1 MLFLY
6 RRRAISK
13 LRRPVRQS
21 PMRAFKVFFSIV
33 FLAILASNIRLIS
46 HWSESRGVYDDIC
59 YLRQAHL
66 FQRFGWQGLDTS
78 LDRET
83 DGYLAAKLRSIDF
96 PNWNEPTR
104 APCHTETADGGK
116 WVMTPP
122 PGTGFVL
129 ALFPEGFQVV
139 PLYVAANVIIA
150 GLALYGLWRA
160 REKVNVTL
168 AGLFGALAIY
178 FMINPTKA
186 SYSMAPTMVVCA
198 LAGLFTARLFVDE
211 GRRRLLMVAVVGV
224 LLGLSASFRIANVIL
239 SAGYF
244 LFFGL
249 SFLVWRTRET
259 FAAGL
264 VLGLSCLVGLLPV
277 FAANL
282 VNSGHPLVS
291 AYGGQDT
298 APPSLDPA
306 VLRAYLRDTQFPL
319 VVIACTGTALLW
331 RFANHASVRKLAL
344 LVAANLALNIAFF
357 ATHPV
362 FTQYYIIPILMLS
375 LWTLLFATVLMRDRS
390 SDSIAH
396 EAGGPRPPEMLSRR
410 VT

>member
-1 MLFLY
+1 
-6 RRRAISK
+6 
-13 LRRPVRQS
+13 
-21 PMRAFKVFFSIV
+21 MRAFKVLFSIV
-33 FLAILASNIRLIS
+33 FLAILASNIRLVS

-66 FQRFGWQGLDTS
+66 FQRFGWHGLDTS
-78 LDRET
+78 LARET
-83 DGYLAAKLRSIDF
+83 DGYLAGKLRSIDF

-104 APCHTETADGGK
+104 APCHTEIADGSK

-139 PLYVAANVIIA
+139 PLYVVANLIIA
-150 GLALYGLWRA
+150 GFALYGLWRS
-160 REKVNVTL
+160 REKVSVTL
-168 AGLFGALAIY
+168 AALFGALSIY

-211 GRRRLLMVAVVGV
+211 GRRRLLMIAAVGI
-224 LLGLSASFRIANVIL
+224 LLGLSASFRIANVVL

-249 SFLVWRTRET
+249 SLLIWRTRESILQ
-259 FAAGL
+259 GL
-264 VLGLSCLVGLLPV
+264 AFGLACLVGLLPV

-282 VNSGHPLVS
+282 VNSGNPLVS

-298 APPSLDPA
+298 AARSFDPA
-306 VLRAYLRDTQFPL
+306 VLRAYLGDTQFPL
-319 VVIACTGTALLW
+319 IVIACAWTALSW
-331 RFANHASVRKLAL
+331 RFANHAGARQLTL
-344 LVAANLALNIAFF
+344 LVAGNLALNLAFF

-362 FTQYYIIPILMLS
+362 FTPYYVIPVLMLS
-375 LWTLLFATVLMRDRS
+375 LWTLLFAAVFTR
-390 SDSIAH
+390 
-396 EAGGPRPPEMLSRR
+396 GPAQGLDWPPAR
-410 VT
+410 

>member
-1 MLFLY
+1 M
-6 RRRAISK
+6 
-13 LRRPVRQS
+13 
-21 PMRAFKVFFSIV
+21 
-33 FLAILASNIRLIS
+33 FLAILVSNVRLIS

-104 APCHTETADGGK
+104 APCHTQTADGSK

-122 PGTGFVL
+122 PGTGFAL
-129 ALFPEGFQVV
+129 ALFPEGFQVI
-139 PLYVAANVIIA
+139 PFYALANVIIA
-150 GLALYGLWRA
+150 GFALYGLWRA
-160 REKVNVTL
+160 REPASLTL
-168 AGLFGALAIY
+168 AALFGALSIY

-186 SYSMAPTMVVCA
+186 SYSMAPTVVVCA
-198 LAGLFTARLFVDE
+198 FVALFTARLFVDE
-211 GRRRLLMVAVVGV
+211 GPRRLLIVAAVGV

-249 SFLVWRTRET
+249 SFLIWRTRET
-259 FAAGL
+259 FLQGL
-264 VLGLSCLVGLLPV
+264 ALGLAFLVGLLPV
-277 FAANL
+277 LAANL
-282 VNSGHPLVS
+282 VNSGNPLVS

-298 APPSLDPA
+298 AAPSLDPA
-306 VLRAYLRDTQFPL
+306 VLWAYLTDTQFPL
-319 VVIACTGTALLW
+319 IVIARAWMALLW
-331 RFANHASVRKLAL
+331 HFASHAGVRKLAL
-344 LVAANLALNIAFF
+344 LVAGNLALNLAFF

-362 FTQYYIIPILMLS
+362 FTQYYTIPISMLS
-375 LWTLLFATVLMRDRS
+375 LWTLLFATILTHDPS
-390 SDSIAH
+390 PSSIAD
-396 EAGGPRPPEMLSRR
+396 GSDGPRPSKVLSRLR
-410 VT
+410 H

>member
-1 MLFLY
+1 
-6 RRRAISK
+6 
-13 LRRPVRQS
+13 
-21 PMRAFKVFFSIV
+21 MRAVKVFFSIV
-33 FLAILASNIRLIS
+33 FLAILASNIRLVS

-78 LDRET
+78 LARET

-104 APCHTETADGGK
+104 APCHTQTADGSK

-139 PLYVAANVIIA
+139 PLYMLANAIVA
-150 GLALYGLWRA
+150 GLALFGLWRA
-160 REKVNVTL
+160 QEKAALTL
-168 AGLFGALAIY
+168 AALLGALSIY

-198 LAGLFTARLFVDE
+198 LAGLFTARFFVGG
-211 GRRRLLMVAVVGV
+211 GRRRLLMVAAVGL
-224 LLGLSASFRIANVIL
+224 LLGLSASFRIANVVL

-249 SFLVWRTRET
+249 SFLIWRTRET
-259 FAAGL
+259 FVSGL
-264 VLGLSCLVGLLPV
+264 VLGLSFLVGLLPV

-282 VNSGHPLVS
+282 VNSGNPLVS

-298 APPSLDPA
+298 APRSLDPA
-306 VLRAYLRDTQFPL
+306 VLQAYLRDTQFPL
-319 VVIACTGTALLW
+319 IVIACVGTALLW
-331 RFANHASVRKLAL
+331 RSAGHGGARKLAL
-344 LVAANLALNIAFF
+344 LVAGNLALNLAFF

-362 FTQYYIIPILMLS
+362 FTQYYVIPILMLS
-375 LWTLLFATVLMRDRS
+375 LWTLLFATVLSRGPAQGF
-390 SDSIAH
+390 IAH
-396 EAGGPRPPEMLSRR
+396 EADGPRPSEMLSRISH
-410 VT
+410 

>member
-1 MLFLY
+1 MPI
-6 RRRAISK
+6 RA
-13 LRRPVRQS
+13 V
-21 PMRAFKVFFSIV
+21 KVFFSIV
-33 FLAILASNIRLIS
+33 FLVILASNIRLIS
-46 HWSESRGVYDDIC
+46 HWNESRGVYDDIC

-78 LDRET
+78 LARET

-104 APCHTETADGGK
+104 APCHTQTADGSK

-129 ALFPEGFQVV
+129 ALFPEGFQVI
-139 PLYVAANVIIA
+139 PLYMAANFIIA
-150 GLALYGLWRA
+150 AVALYGLWRA
-160 REKVNVTL
+160 REPLSLTS
-168 AGLFGALAIY
+168 AALFGALSIY

-198 LAGLFTARLFVDE
+198 LAGLLTARLFVDE
-211 GRRRLLMVAVVGV
+211 GRRRVLMVAAIGV
-224 LLGLSASFRIANVIL
+224 LLGLSASFRIANVVL

-244 LFFGL
+244 LLFGL
-249 SFLVWRTRET
+249 SFLIWRNRET
-259 FAAGL
+259 FVSGL
-264 VLGLSCLVGLLPV
+264 VLGLSFLVGLLPV
-277 FAANL
+277 FVANL

-306 VLRAYLRDTQFPL
+306 VLLAYLRDTQFPL
-319 VVIACTGTALLW
+319 IVIACVGTALLW
-331 RFANHASVRKLAL
+331 RFAGDDGVRKLAL
-344 LVAANLALNIAFF
+344 LVASNLALNLAFF

-362 FTQYYIIPILMLS
+362 FTQYYVIPALMLS
-375 LWTLLFATVLMRDRS
+375 LWTLLFAAVLSRGPAREF
-390 SDSIAH
+390 IAH
-396 EAGGPRPPEMLSRR
+396 EPDGPRRAEMLSR
-410 VT
+410 V

>member
-1 MLFLY
+1 M
-6 RRRAISK
+6 
-13 LRRPVRQS
+13 
-21 PMRAFKVFFSIV
+21 PMRAVKVFFSIV
-33 FLAILASNIRLIS
+33 FLAILASNIRLTS

-78 LDRET
+78 LARET

-104 APCHTETADGGK
+104 APCHTQTADGSK

-139 PLYVAANVIIA
+139 PLYMLANAIVA
-150 GLALYGLWRA
+150 GLALFGMWRA
-160 REKVNVTL
+160 QEKVGLTL
-168 AGLFGALAIY
+168 AALLGALSIY

-211 GRRRLLMVAVVGV
+211 GRRRLLMVAAVGV
-224 LLGLSASFRIANVIL
+224 LLGLSASFRIANVVL

-249 SFLVWRTRET
+249 SFLIWRTRET
-259 FAAGL
+259 FVSGL
-264 VLGLSCLVGLLPV
+264 ALGLSFLVGLLPV

-282 VNSGHPLVS
+282 VNSGNPLVS
-291 AYGGQDT
+291 AYGGRDT
-298 APPSLDPA
+298 APRSLDPA
-306 VLRAYLRDTQFPL
+306 VLLAYLRDTQFPL
-319 VVIACTGTALLW
+319 IVIACVGTALLW
-331 RFANHASVRKLAL
+331 RFAGHGGVRKLAL
-344 LVAANLALNIAFF
+344 LVAGNLALNLAFF

-362 FTQYYIIPILMLS
+362 FTQYYVIPILMLS
-375 LWTLLFATVLMRDRS
+375 LWTLLFAAVLSRGPAQGF
-390 SDSIAH
+390 IAH
-396 EAGGPRPPEMLSRR
+396 EADGPRPSEMLSRISH
-410 VT
+410 

>member
-1 MLFLY
+1 M
-6 RRRAISK
+6 
-13 LRRPVRQS
+13 
-21 PMRAFKVFFSIV
+21 PMRAVKVFFSIV
-33 FLAILASNIRLIS
+33 FLATLASNIRLTS

-78 LDRET
+78 LARET

-104 APCHTETADGGK
+104 APCHTQTADGSK

-139 PLYVAANVIIA
+139 PLYMLANAIVA
-150 GLALYGLWRA
+150 GLALFGLWRA
-160 REKVNVTL
+160 QEKVGLTL
-168 AGLFGALAIY
+168 AALLGALSIY

-211 GRRRLLMVAVVGV
+211 GRRRLLMVAAVGV
-224 LLGLSASFRIANVIL
+224 LLGLSASFRIANVVL

-249 SFLVWRTRET
+249 SFLIRRNRET
-259 FAAGL
+259 FVSGL
-264 VLGLSCLVGLLPV
+264 ALGLSFLVGLLPV

-282 VNSGHPLVS
+282 VNSGNPLVS

-306 VLRAYLRDTQFPL
+306 VLLAYLRDTQFPL
-319 VVIACTGTALLW
+319 IVIACVGTALLW
-331 RFANHASVRKLAL
+331 RYAGHGGVRKLAL
-344 LVAANLALNIAFF
+344 LVAGNLALNLAFF

-362 FTQYYIIPILMLS
+362 FTQYYVIPILMLS
-375 LWTLLFATVLMRDRS
+375 LWTLLFAAVLSRGPAQGF
-390 SDSIAH
+390 IAH
-396 EAGGPRPPEMLSRR
+396 EADGPRPSEMLSRISH
-410 VT
+410 

>member
-1 MLFLY
+1 
-6 RRRAISK
+6 
-13 LRRPVRQS
+13 
-21 PMRAFKVFFSIV
+21 MRAFKVLFSIV
-33 FLAILASNIRLIS
+33 FLAILASNIRLVS

-66 FQRFGWQGLDTS
+66 FQRFGWHGLDTS
-78 LDRET
+78 LARET
-83 DGYLAAKLRSIDF
+83 DGYLAGKLRSIDF
-96 PNWNEPTR
+96 PNWNEPSR
-104 APCHTETADGGK
+104 APCHTEIADGSK

-139 PLYVAANVIIA
+139 PLYVVANLIIA
-150 GLALYGLWRA
+150 GFALYGLWRS
-160 REKVNVTL
+160 REKVSVTL
-168 AGLFGALAIY
+168 AALFGALSIY

-211 GRRRLLMVAVVGV
+211 GRRRLLMIAAVGI
-224 LLGLSASFRIANVIL
+224 LLGLSASFRIANVVL

-249 SFLVWRTRET
+249 SLLIWRTRESILQ
-259 FAAGL
+259 GL
-264 VLGLSCLVGLLPV
+264 AFGLACLVGLLPV

-282 VNSGHPLVS
+282 VNSGNPLVS

-298 APPSLDPA
+298 AARSFDPA
-306 VLRAYLRDTQFPL
+306 VLRAYLGDTQFPL
-319 VVIACTGTALLW
+319 IVIACAWTALSW
-331 RFANHASVRKLAL
+331 RFANHAGVRQLTL
-344 LVAANLALNIAFF
+344 LVAGNLALNLAFF

-362 FTQYYIIPILMLS
+362 FTPYYVIPVLMLS
-375 LWTLLFATVLMRDRS
+375 LWTLLFAAVFTR
-390 SDSIAH
+390 
-396 EAGGPRPPEMLSRR
+396 GPAQGLDWPPAR
-410 VT
+410 

>member
-1 MLFLY
+1 
-6 RRRAISK
+6 
-13 LRRPVRQS
+13 
-21 PMRAFKVFFSIV
+21 V
-33 FLAILASNIRLIS
+33 FLAILASNIRLTS

-78 LDRET
+78 LARET

-104 APCHTETADGGK
+104 APCHTQTADGSK

-139 PLYVAANVIIA
+139 PLYMLANAIVA
-150 GLALYGLWRA
+150 GLALFGLWRA
-160 REKVNVTL
+160 QEKVGLTL
-168 AGLFGALAIY
+168 AALLGALSIY

-211 GRRRLLMVAVVGV
+211 GRRRLLMVAAVGV
-224 LLGLSASFRIANVIL
+224 LLGLSASFRIANVVL

-249 SFLVWRTRET
+249 SFLIWRTRET
-259 FAAGL
+259 FVSGL
-264 VLGLSCLVGLLPV
+264 ALGLSFLVGLLPV

-282 VNSGHPLVS
+282 VNSGNPLVS

-298 APPSLDPA
+298 APRSLDPA
-306 VLRAYLRDTQFPL
+306 VLLAYLRDTQFPL
-319 VVIACTGTALLW
+319 IVIACVGTALLW
-331 RFANHASVRKLAL
+331 RFAGHGGVRKLAL
-344 LVAANLALNIAFF
+344 LVAGNLALNLAFF

-362 FTQYYIIPILMLS
+362 FTQYYVIPILMLS
-375 LWTLLFATVLMRDRS
+375 LWTLLFAAVLSRGPAQGF
-390 SDSIAH
+390 IAH
-396 EAGGPRPPEMLSRR
+396 EADGPRPSEMLSRISH
-410 VT
+410 

>member
-1 MLFLY
+1 MPI
-6 RRRAISK
+6 RA
-13 LRRPVRQS
+13 V
-21 PMRAFKVFFSIV
+21 KVFFSIV

-46 HWSESRGVYDDIC
+46 HWNESRGVYDDIC

-78 LDRET
+78 LARET

-104 APCHTETADGGK
+104 APCHTQTADGSK

-129 ALFPEGFQVV
+129 ALFPEGFQVI
-139 PLYVAANVIIA
+139 PLYMAANFIIA
-150 GLALYGLWRA
+150 AVALYGLWRA
-160 REKVNVTL
+160 REPLSLTSG
-168 AGLFGALAIY
+168 ALFGALSIY

-198 LAGLFTARLFVDE
+198 LAGLLTARLFVDE
-211 GRRRLLMVAVVGV
+211 GRRRVLMVAAIGV
-224 LLGLSASFRIANVIL
+224 LLGLSASFRIANVVL

-249 SFLVWRTRET
+249 SFLIWRNRET
-259 FAAGL
+259 FVSGL
-264 VLGLSCLVGLLPV
+264 VLGLSFLVGLLPV
-277 FAANL
+277 FVANL

-306 VLRAYLRDTQFPL
+306 VLLAYLRDTQFPL
-319 VVIACTGTALLW
+319 IVIACVGTALLW
-331 RFANHASVRKLAL
+331 RFAGDDGVRKLAL
-344 LVAANLALNIAFF
+344 LVASNLALNLAFF

-362 FTQYYIIPILMLS
+362 FTQYYVIPALMLS
-375 LWTLLFATVLMRDRS
+375 LWTLLFAAVLSRGPAREF
-390 SDSIAH
+390 IAH
-396 EAGGPRPPEMLSRR
+396 EPDGPRRAEMLSR
-410 VT
+410 V

>member
-1 MLFLY
+1 MPK
-6 RRRAISK
+6 RA
-13 LRRPVRQS
+13 V
-21 PMRAFKVFFSIV
+21 KVFFSIV
-33 FLAILASNIRLIS
+33 FLAILASNIRLTS

-78 LDRET
+78 LARET

-104 APCHTETADGGK
+104 APCHTQTADGSK

-139 PLYVAANVIIA
+139 PLYMLANAIVA
-150 GLALYGLWRA
+150 GLALFGLWRA
-160 REKVNVTL
+160 QEKVGLTL
-168 AGLFGALAIY
+168 AALLGAVSIY

-211 GRRRLLMVAVVGV
+211 GRRRLLMVAAVGV
-224 LLGLSASFRIANVIL
+224 LLGLSASFRIANVVL

-249 SFLVWRTRET
+249 SFLIWRNRET
-259 FAAGL
+259 FVSGL
-264 VLGLSCLVGLLPV
+264 ALGLSFLVGLLPV

-282 VNSGHPLVS
+282 VNSGNPLVS

-298 APPSLDPA
+298 APRSLDPA
-306 VLRAYLRDTQFPL
+306 VLLAYLRDTQFPL
-319 VVIACTGTALLW
+319 IVIACVGTALLW
-331 RFANHASVRKLAL
+331 RYADHGGVRKLAL
-344 LVAANLALNIAFF
+344 LVAGNLALNLAFF

-362 FTQYYIIPILMLS
+362 FTQYYVIPILMLS
-375 LWTLLFATVLMRDRS
+375 LWTLLFAAVLSRGPAQGF
-390 SDSIAH
+390 IAH
-396 EAGGPRPPEMLSRR
+396 EADGPRPSEMLSRISH
-410 VT
+410 

>member
-1 MLFLY
+1 M
-6 RRRAISK
+6 
-13 LRRPVRQS
+13 
-21 PMRAFKVFFSIV
+21 
-33 FLAILASNIRLIS
+33 FLAILASNIRLMS
-46 HWSESRGVYDDIC
+46 HWNESRGVYDDIC

-78 LDRET
+78 LARET

-104 APCHTETADGGK
+104 APCHTQTADGSK

-129 ALFPEGFQVV
+129 ALFPDGFQVA
-139 PLYVAANVIIA
+139 PLYMLANAIVA
-150 GLALYGLWRA
+150 GFALYGLWRA
-160 REKVNVTL
+160 REKVALTL
-168 AGLFGALAIY
+168 AALFGALSIY

-198 LAGLFTARLFVDE
+198 LAGLLTARLFVGE

-224 LLGLSASFRIANVIL
+224 LLGLSASFRIANVVL

-249 SFLVWRTRET
+249 SFLIWRTRET
-259 FAAGL
+259 FVSGL
-264 VLGLSCLVGLLPV
+264 VLGLSFLVGLLPV

-298 APPSLDPA
+298 AAPSLDPA
-306 VLRAYLRDTQFPL
+306 VLQAYLRDTQFPL
-319 VVIACTGTALLW
+319 IVTACVGTALLW
-331 RFANHASVRKLAL
+331 RFAGHGGVRKLTL
-344 LVAANLALNIAFF
+344 LVAGNLALNLAFF

-362 FTQYYIIPILMLS
+362 FTQYYVIPILMLS
-375 LWTLLFATVLMRDRS
+375 LWTLLFAAVLSRDPAQGFIVHE
-390 SDSIAH
+390 SD
-396 EAGGPRPPEMLSRR
+396 GPRPSEMLSRISP
-410 VT
+410 

>member
-1 MLFLY
+1 M
-6 RRRAISK
+6 
-13 LRRPVRQS
+13 
-21 PMRAFKVFFSIV
+21 
-33 FLAILASNIRLIS
+33 LASNVRLAS

-66 FQRFGWQGLDTS
+66 FQRFGWHGLDTS
-78 LDRET
+78 LARET
-83 DGYLAAKLRSIDF
+83 DGYLAARLRSIDF

-104 APCHTETADGGK
+104 APCHMQTADGSK

-150 GLALYGLWRA
+150 GFALYALWRA
-160 REKVNVTL
+160 RERVSLTL
-168 AGLFGALAIY
+168 AAVFGALSIY

-186 SYSMAPTMVVCA
+186 SYSLAPTMIVCA
-198 LAGLFTARLFVDE
+198 LTGLFTARLFLDE
-211 GRRRLLMVAVVGV
+211 SGRRLLMVAAVGV
-224 LLGLSASFRIANVIL
+224 LLGLSASFRIANVFL

-249 SFLVWRTRET
+249 SFLTWRTRET
-259 FAAGL
+259 FLSGL
-264 VLGLSCLVGLLPV
+264 TLGLAFLVGLLPV

-298 APPSLDPA
+298 APPSLDPV

-319 VVIACTGTALLW
+319 IVIAGVGTALLW
-331 RFANHASVRKLAL
+331 RFASHSGVRKLAL
-344 LVAANLALNIAFF
+344 LVGGNLALNLAFF

-362 FTQYYIIPILMLS
+362 FTQYYIMPILMLS
-375 LWTLLFATVLMRDRS
+375 LWTLLFAWLLQPAEAREAA
-390 SDSIAH
+390 SIRRAP
-396 EAGGPRPPEMLSRR
+396 ASLGALPR
-410 VT
+410 

>member
-1 MLFLY
+1 
-6 RRRAISK
+6 
-13 LRRPVRQS
+13 
-21 PMRAFKVFFSIV
+21 MRAVKVFFSIV

-78 LDRET
+78 LARET

-104 APCHTETADGGK
+104 APCHTQTADGSK

-139 PLYVAANVIIA
+139 PLYMLANAIVA
-150 GLALYGLWRA
+150 GLALFGLWRA
-160 REKVNVTL
+160 QEKVGLTL
-168 AGLFGALAIY
+168 AALLGALSIY

-211 GRRRLLMVAVVGV
+211 GRRRLLIVAAVGV
-224 LLGLSASFRIANVIL
+224 LLGLSASFRIANVVL

-249 SFLVWRTRET
+249 SFLIWRTRET
-259 FAAGL
+259 FVSGL
-264 VLGLSCLVGLLPV
+264 ALGLSFLVGLLPV

-282 VNSGHPLVS
+282 VNSGNPLVS

-298 APPSLDPA
+298 APRSLDPA
-306 VLRAYLRDTQFPL
+306 VLLAYLRDTQFPL
-319 VVIACTGTALLW
+319 IVIACVGTALLW
-331 RFANHASVRKLAL
+331 RFAGHGGVRKLAL
-344 LVAANLALNIAFF
+344 LVVGNLALNLAFF

-362 FTQYYIIPILMLS
+362 FTQYYVIPILMLS
-375 LWTLLFATVLMRDRS
+375 LWTLLFAAVLSRGPAQGF
-390 SDSIAH
+390 IAH
-396 EAGGPRPPEMLSRR
+396 EADGPRPSEMLSRISH
-410 VT
+410 

>member
-1 MLFLY
+1 
-6 RRRAISK
+6 
-13 LRRPVRQS
+13 
-21 PMRAFKVFFSIV
+21 MRAVKVFFSIV
-33 FLAILASNIRLIS
+33 FLAILASNVRLIS
-46 HWSESRGVYDDIC
+46 QWSESRGVYDDIC

-66 FQRFGWQGLDTS
+66 FQRFGWHGLDTS
-78 LDRET
+78 LARET
-83 DGYLAAKLRSIDF
+83 DGYLAAKLRSIDY
-96 PNWNEPTR
+96 PDWNDRTR
-104 APCHTETADGGK
+104 APCHTQTADGSK
-116 WVMTPP
+116 QVMTPP

-139 PLYVAANVIIA
+139 ALYVVANAIIA
-150 GLALYGLWRA
+150 GFALYGLWRA
-160 REKVNVTL
+160 REKFALTL
-168 AGLFGALAIY
+168 AGSFGALAIY

-198 LAGLFTARLFVDE
+198 LVGLLTARLFVDE
-211 GRRRLLMVAVVGV
+211 GRRRLLMVAAVGV
-224 LLGLSASFRIANVIL
+224 LLGLSASFRIANVVL

-249 SFLVWRTRET
+249 TFLIWRTRET

-264 VLGLSCLVGLLPV
+264 TLGLAFLVGLLPV

-298 APPSLDPA
+298 AAPSLDPA

-319 VVIACTGTALLW
+319 VVIACVGTALLW
-331 RFANHASVRKLAL
+331 RFADHSGPRRLSL
-344 LVAANLALNIAFF
+344 LVAGNLALNLAFF

-362 FTQYYIIPILMLS
+362 FTQYYVIPILMLS
-375 LWTLLFATVLMRDRS
+375 LWTLLFAAALTCGPAKHLR
-390 SDSIAH
+390 AH
-396 EAGGPRPPEMLSRR
+396 EADGPRAPEMLSRISH
-410 VT
+410 

>member
-1 MLFLY
+1 MK
-6 RRRAISK
+6 AVKI
-13 LRRPVRQS
+13 
-21 PMRAFKVFFSIV
+21 FFSTV

-46 HWSESRGVYDDIC
+46 QWTESRGVYDDIC

-78 LDRET
+78 LARET
-83 DGYLAAKLRSIDF
+83 DGYLAARLRSIDF

-104 APCHTETADGGK
+104 APCHTQTADGSK

-122 PGTGFVL
+122 PGTGFAL

-139 PLYVAANVIIA
+139 PLYVVANVLIA
-150 GLALYGLWRA
+150 GFALYGLWRA
-160 REKVNVTL
+160 REKVTLTL
-168 AGLFGALAIY
+168 AALFGALAIY

-198 LAGLFTARLFVDE
+198 LAGLFTARLFIDE
-211 GRRRLLMVAVVGV
+211 GRRRLLMIAAVGI
-224 LLGLSASFRIANVIL
+224 LLGLSASFRIANVVL

-249 SFLVWRTRET
+249 SFLIWRTRET
-259 FAAGL
+259 FVQGL
-264 VLGLSCLVGLLPV
+264 TLGLAFLVGMVPV

-282 VNSGHPLVS
+282 VNSGNPLVS

-319 VVIACTGTALLW
+319 ILIAGVGTALLW
-331 RFANHASVRKLAL
+331 RFARVAGIRKLAL
-344 LVAANLALNIAFF
+344 LVAANLALNLAFF

-362 FTQYYIIPILMLS
+362 FTQYYIIPVLMLS
-375 LWTLLFATVLMRDRS
+375 LWTLLFAAVLTRGS
-390 SDSIAH
+390 AQGAIVH
-396 EAGGPRPPEMLSRR
+396 EPDGPRPPEMLSRPA
-410 VT
+410 T

>member
-1 MLFLY
+1 M
-6 RRRAISK
+6 
-13 LRRPVRQS
+13 
-21 PMRAFKVFFSIV
+21 PMRAVKVFFSIV

-78 LDRET
+78 LARET

-96 PNWNEPTR
+96 PNWNEPAR
-104 APCHTETADGGK
+104 APCHTQTADGSK
-116 WVMTPP
+116 RVMTPP

-139 PLYVAANVIIA
+139 PLYMLANAIVAC
-150 GLALYGLWRA
+150 LALFGLWRA
-160 REKVNVTL
+160 QEKVGLTL
-168 AGLFGALAIY
+168 AALLGALSIY

-211 GRRRLLMVAVVGV
+211 GRRRLLMVAAVGA
-224 LLGLSASFRIANVIL
+224 LLGLSASFRIANVVL

-249 SFLVWRTRET
+249 SFLIWRTRET
-259 FAAGL
+259 FVSGL
-264 VLGLSCLVGLLPV
+264 ALGLSFLVGLLPV

-282 VNSGHPLVS
+282 VNSGNPLVS

-298 APPSLDPA
+298 APRSLDPA
-306 VLRAYLRDTQFPL
+306 VLLAYLRDTQFPL
-319 VVIACTGTALLW
+319 IVIACIGTALLW
-331 RFANHASVRKLAL
+331 RFAGHGGVRKLAL
-344 LVAANLALNIAFF
+344 LVAGNLALNLAFF

-362 FTQYYIIPILMLS
+362 FTQYYVIPILMLS
-375 LWTLLFATVLMRDRS
+375 LWTLLFAAVLSRGPAQGI
-390 SDSIAH
+390 IAH
-396 EAGGPRPPEMLSRR
+396 EADGPRPSEMLSRISH
-410 VT
+410 